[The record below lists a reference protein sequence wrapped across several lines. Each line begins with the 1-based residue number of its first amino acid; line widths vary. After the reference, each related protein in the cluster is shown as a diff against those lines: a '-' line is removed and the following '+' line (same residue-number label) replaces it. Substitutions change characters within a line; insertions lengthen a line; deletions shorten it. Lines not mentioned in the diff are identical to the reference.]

1 MNQFSMSEETPFSP
15 HYSNLLIDIKRVLA
29 FYRAYPYLVFVPPAV
44 AQMVTATTRTHIGCA
59 EQREAHRLRAAHN
72 SGNYDAVGGVEL

>member
-15 HYSNLLIDIKRVLA
+15 HYANLLTDIKRVLA

-44 AQMVTATTRTHIGCA
+44 AQMGTATTRTA